1 MWVGARDSAPLSLYL
16 SLSIPL
22 SPPPSLYLSLGGG
35 SLDNVGGG
43 EGLSD
48 DVGDDIREEVVREGP
63 AVV

>member
-1 MWVGARDSAPLSLYL
+1 MVRRSMCSRVGLVL
-16 SLSIPL
+16 IPWE
-22 SPPPSLYLSLGGG
+22 GEG